1 MNGIDDENI
10 NSEHRIAR
18 LKALS
23 NKLRI
28 CSFDDDYNQVGCN
41 VNIPAYSRRGIQILE
56 IPHSSVKLSKFD
68 LTI

>member
-1 MNGIDDENI
+1 MKKMEEENRKQ
-10 NSEHRIAR
+10 RIAR
-18 LKALS
+18 LKAIS

-41 VNIPAYSRRGIQILE
+41 ANIPAYSRRGVQISE
-56 IPHSSVKLSKFD
+56 IPHSSVKLTKFD

>member
-1 MNGIDDENI
+1 MKKREEENKKQ
-10 NSEHRIAR
+10 RIAS
-18 LKALS
+18 LKAIS

-28 CSFDDDYNQVGCN
+28 CSFDDDSNQVGCN
-41 VNIPAYSRRGIQILE
+41 VNIPAYSRRGVQISE

>member
-1 MNGIDDENI
+1 MKKREEENKKQ
-10 NSEHRIAR
+10 RIAS

-28 CSFDDDYNQVGCN
+28 CSFDDDYNQVDCN
-41 VNIPAYSRRGIQILE
+41 ANIPAYSRRGIQILE
-56 IPHSSVKLSKFD
+56 IPHSSVKLTKFD